1 MQECEPHGSC
11 SNISSTQRQDD
22 QSNSEVDI
30 ENISLTEIELDQD
43 LLLVVHR
50 S

>member
-1 MQECEPHGSC
+1 MQDCDTHGSC
-11 SNISSTQRQDD
+11 LTIPSTQHQDD
-22 QSNSEVDI
+22 NGHAEVDI